1 MSYIVAGYDISS
13 KKLAKAFFTKFNKLI
28 GIKHVVLI
36 HLNDSKPEV
45 GKRVDRH
52 ENLGQGH
59 IGLDGIG
66 YVVKYAKERI
76 PLILETPGKKNWT
89 KEIEI
94 IKKLSK

>member
-1 MSYIVAGYDISS
+1 MLFD
-13 KKLAKAFFTKFNKLI
+13 FFTKFNKLI

-66 YVVKYAKERI
+66 YVVKYAKKKGI
-76 PLILETPGKKNWT
+76 PLILETPGVKKT
-89 KEIEI
+89 GLKKEIEI